1 MRNARAW
8 IKGLAVFVGLTLAL
22 SGCLKLDMA
31 LTISPGDTVD
41 GEMVFAVNKDL
52 LELTG
57 QSVDDLLDGT
67 SVPDDIE
74 GATQEPYEDDR
85 FVGTRVR
92 FEDVALSDLQEGSD
106 ADSISIERVGDTY
119 EVTGVMDLTSDDAD
133 LVGNPFEDQI
143 GDAFD
148 TAELRVAITFPGEVL
163 ETNGQV
169 DGTTVTWVPVFGER
183 TDLMAVAS
191 ASGEGADQAGDGEEG
206 TQAAGSSS
214 DGDGNTALYVILGL
228 VILGL
233 VAGIFLLMRRGG
245 GDTTLAGVSDGEPGV
260 ATEIPAIP
268 DAPVAPAVPPAP
280 RDPDDVPGD

>member
-1 MRNARAW
+1 MRIARTW
-8 IKGLAVFVGLTLAL
+8 IKGLAVFGGLALVL

-31 LTISPGDTVD
+31 LTISPDDTVD
-41 GEMVFAVNKDL
+41 GEMVFAVNKEL

-67 SVPDDIE
+67 SVPDDVE
-74 GATQEPYEDDR
+74 GVTQEPYEDDR

-106 ADSISIERVGDTY
+106 TDSISIERVGDTY
-119 EVTGVMDLTSDDAD
+119 EVSGVMDLTSDDAE
-133 LVGNPFEDQI
+133 LEGNPFEDQI

-191 ASGEGADQAGDGEEG
+191 ASGEGSDQPGDDGEG

-214 DGDGNTALYVILGL
+214 NGDGNTTLYVILGL
-228 VILGL
+228 VIVGL
-233 VAGIFLLMRRGG
+233 VAGVFMLMRRGG
-245 GDTTLAGVSDGEPGV
+245 GDGAVAGVPGGEPSGEKTV
-260 ATEIPAIP
+260 PPVP
-268 DAPVAPAVPPAP
+268 DAPSVPPAP
-280 RDPDDVPGD
+280 PAPGEPGDAPGR

>member
-1 MRNARAW
+1 MIMRADRSTRRTPTRNARAW

-31 LTISPGDTVD
+31 LTI
-41 GEMVFAVNKDL
+41 A
-52 LELTG
+52 
-57 QSVDDLLDGT
+57 
-67 SVPDDIE
+67 PDDIE

-85 FVGTRVR
+85 FVGTLVR
-92 FEDVALSDLQEGSD
+92 FEDVALNDLQEGSD
-106 ADSISIERVGDTY
+106 TDSISIERVGDTS

-133 LVGNPFEDQI
+133 LEGNPFEDQI

-169 DGTTVTWVPVFGER
+169 DGATVTWVPVFGER

-191 ASGEGADQAGDGEEG
+191 ASGEGSDPPGDGEEG
-206 TQAAGSSS
+206 AQAAGSSS
-214 DGDGNTALYVILGL
+214 NVDGNTALYVILGL
-228 VILGL
+228 VIVAL

-245 GDTTLAGVSDGEPGV
+245 GDTTPAGAPDGEPSV

-268 DAPVAPAVPPAP
+268 DAPVAPPVPPAP
-280 RDPDDVPGD
+280 GDHGDAPGR